1 MSRRRTIVQRDSG
14 MAYAL
19 LAPTLILLAVVV
31 GFPLVLSVWQSL
43 HSSDGGIDPETGFI
57 IEGDQ
62 FVGLDNFIQAF
73 TSSGAGAGFWNA
85 FWNTTF
91 FTVVAVSIETVLGVA
106 MALIMAKGLRAV
118 GLMRATILIPWAIPT
133 VVSALMWQLIFD
145 ANGIFNKIL
154 GHQILWTT
162 EGWQAKAA
170 VLIAD
175 IWKTAP
181 FIGLLTL
188 AGLQTIDDQ
197 VYEAAAVDG
206 ASKWQTFWRITLPL
220 IRPVLVV
227 AVLFRVLDTMRMF
240 DLPFVLLGRLESGQ
254 TLSMLAQDAAT
265 KTQYGMASAYSIV
278 LFIYIFVVAFVFI
291 RLLGADVLGEQDK
304 VNVRRRRNKMADP
317 EVADATL

>member
-304 VNVRRRRNKMADP
+304 VNVRRRRNKAADP

>member
-1 MSRRRTIVQRDSG
+1 

-278 LFIYIFVVAFVFI
+278 LFVYIFVVAFVFI

>member
-1 MSRRRTIVQRDSG
+1 

-304 VNVRRRRNKMADP
+304 VNVRRRRNKAADP